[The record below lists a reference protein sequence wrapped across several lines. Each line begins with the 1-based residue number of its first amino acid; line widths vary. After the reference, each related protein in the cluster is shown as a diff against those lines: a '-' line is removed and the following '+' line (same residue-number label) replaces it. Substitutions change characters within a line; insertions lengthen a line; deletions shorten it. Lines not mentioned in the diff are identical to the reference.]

1 MGGWASSAS
10 SCWSVGARGGGPRQI
25 PVFQVRVLRAIDE
38 SLANTVRSN
47 MAIQRAL
54 LVVVTSLVLLLSGAT
69 LVFAHAQLTSAAPP
83 RVNCSLC
90 ASSRARAAANPA
102 RALGRAAVELG
113 GQASP
118 TGRSQ
123 SGRRRAALAAA
134 LELGGRLRQQADRN
148 STARG
153 VCKDHPHLIVPQKK
167 PPGRIRSD
175 LAKHFADT
183 RVFKTMGEVL
193 KKFND
198 GLRQL

>member
-1 MGGWASSAS
+1 MAWSKAGGYSARRCARIVCKPSQGRRRDDGWHEGYAARDRMGGWASSAS

-25 PVFQVRVLRAIDE
+25 PVFQVRALRAIDE

-113 GQASP
+113 
-118 TGRSQ
+118 
-123 SGRRRAALAAA
+123 
-134 LELGGRLRQQADRN
+134 
-148 STARG
+148 
-153 VCKDHPHLIVPQKK
+153 
-167 PPGRIRSD
+167 
-175 LAKHFADT
+175 
-183 RVFKTMGEVL
+183 
-193 KKFND
+193 
-198 GLRQL
+198 